1 MDGAGGVLSPLVTIA
16 PEPPARR
23 FLHMCYCCDDT
34 DEVVDFLVNVLDMR
48 EVMRNPLHP
57 SDGSL
62 LGIDGE
68 IVSGAAFVYDK
79 RGPRTSPS
87 IEVQEWVKP
96 TVIGRPMND
105 ATHVGMQSLGVAVP
119 DLSSTVSRMNAAGCS
134 VVGEGST
141 DWTGRWVTVADPTG
155 TLFDI
160 FEDPTIPVGES
171 RMRHL
176 RITVTD
182 LAASLPWYAGL
193 GFIDVDRH
201 EWTSGTHVG
210 VTTANATADVVR
222 LRLPDE
228 PCEVVLTQWRH
239 PVSHGRHPEHANQ
252 AGLFRTAVGVDDT
265 VRSYDEFRAAGWTFE
280 REPRRVELSGTK
292 VRHVDLLPQRSGR
305 SSVRVR
311 AATALGVSSLS
322 DVTRFVGTTN
332 RPLVRRES
340 PRAKRTAN
348 GPPLADTRRH
358 NAPNDRDRCR

>member
-1 MDGAGGVLSPLVTIA
+1 MDGDGEVLSPLVTIA

-141 DWTGRWVTVADPTG
+141 EWTGRWVTVADPTG
-155 TLFDI
+155 TLFDM

-182 LAASLPWYAGL
+182 LDVSLPWYAGL

-280 REPRRVELSGTK
+280 REPRQVELSGTK
-292 VRHVDLLPQRSGR
+292 VPDMWICFLNDPDGVPFEFVQRPR
-305 SSVRVR
+305 S
-311 AATALGVSSLS
+311 A
-322 DVTRFVGTTN
+322 F
-332 RPLVRRES
+332 RP
-340 PRAKRTAN
+340 
-348 GPPLADTRRH
+348 
-358 NAPNDRDRCR
+358 